1 MVNLVQCNFV
11 TNVQNLFSRRNEASF
26 TFVLFCPVQTDSK
39 FSHGWLS
46 YLSWLDPRDL
56 SKGLWSLEWR
66 VKIVHRKDSDRL
78 PGYFVLRSGCQ
89 IVQGAVLT
97 PASTLILGS
106 STGWVVH
113 LHFFLQQIIFCKIA
127 TLGMGG
133 EGATVFVRFA
143 FYTKEDY
150 LKINV
155 LVLVIRTSRSG
166 LFWY

>member
-1 MVNLVQCNFV
+1 MSDCAGRSPDACPYFNFG
-11 TNVQNLFSRRNEASF
+11 LFN
-26 TFVLFCPVQTDSK
+26 
-39 FSHGWLS
+39 
-46 YLSWLDPRDL
+46 
-56 SKGLWSLEWR
+56 R
-66 VKIVHRKDSDRL
+66 V
-78 PGYFVLRSGCQ
+78 GC
-89 IVQGAVLT
+89 APPL
-97 PASTLILGS
+97 
-106 STGWVVH
+106 
-113 LHFFLQQIIFCKIA
+113 FLQQIIFCKIA